1 MISIVVFSHSLFII
15 YYLYQNYL
23 IYLLEKIILSFSNI
37 MKIKLENDK
46 IIDLEYKNF
55 KKMMLIF
62 NAIEDGWNVIKMKI
76 NIISKESRK

>member
-1 MISIVVFSHSLFII
+1 
-15 YYLYQNYL
+15 
-23 IYLLEKIILSFSNI
+23 

-62 NAIEDGWNVIKMKI
+62 NAIEDGWNVIKNEDKYYFTKNHENKKEYLTDDYVSEFLKKYLI
-76 NIISKESRK
+76 N